1 MSQKQI
7 YICLASGQQLQNY
20 IPAQV
25 FDPTHVFILTSDSYA
40 VLQNAKTLASVFN
53 KKGIPTELVT
63 KMPSINID
71 SLFSFLQNFKAQFLA
86 TLDPA
91 TEIIVNVTGGTK
103 PMSLACYEFFKA
115 HFQAAKIIYNDHE
128 NNKIEYLSP
137 IKQKSQPLG
146 YDTVDLTTYF
156 KLHGLTILEIA
167 SDDPIWQKRA
177 KARKELTIML
187 SKNIGFADELRSF
200 FGKNGQLEYKL
211 SSKNKNKK
219 IIQLGEQHQLFTYS
233 FDRNTIRFPYG
244 DKAQFYLTG
253 GWLEEYT
260 WLCLNDIGIENVK
273 CGIKINWED
282 SSRAKDVSINELD
295 ITFLYHNQIFI
306 LECKTGKIDGI
317 NLQNTLNKLETIGRY
332 VGGTFHGLG
341 LVMLTEANDVLK
353 ERAER
358 FRIKTFD
365 HVQLLPQLPA
375 QLEGW
380 IKRTKK

>member
-25 FDPTHVFILTSDSYA
+25 FNPTHVFILTSNSNA
-40 VLQNAKTLASVFN
+40 ILQNAKILASVFN
-53 KKGIPTELVT
+53 KKGIPTELVNN
-63 KMPSINID
+63 MPSVNMD
-71 SLFSFLQNFKAQFLA
+71 TLFGFLHNFKEQYLA
-86 TLDPA
+86 TIEND
-91 TEIIVNVTGGTK
+91 TSIIINVTGGTK

-128 NNKIEYLSP
+128 NNKVEYLSP
-137 IKQKSQPLG
+137 LKQPAQPFD

-177 KARKELTIML
+177 QARKDLSLML
-187 SKNIGFADELRSF
+187 SKNIVFAEEIRSF
-200 FGKNGQLEYKL
+200 FGKTGLTEYKL

-219 IIQLGEQHQLFTYS
+219 LIQLCEQHQLFKYS
-233 FDRNTIRFPYG
+233 FDKNTIQFPYG
-244 DKAQFYLTG
+244 GEAQFYLTG

-260 WLCLNDIGIENVK
+260 WLCLNDIGIKNAK
-273 CGIKINWED
+273 CGVKINWED
-282 SSRAKDVSINELD
+282 SLRAKDISINELD

-306 LECKTGKIDGI
+306 LECKTGRLDGI
-317 NLQNTLNKLETIGRY
+317 HLQNTLNKLETIGRY

-341 LVMLTEANDVLK
+341 LVMLSEVKDVLK

-365 HVQLLPQLPA
+365 HVQLLPQLTA